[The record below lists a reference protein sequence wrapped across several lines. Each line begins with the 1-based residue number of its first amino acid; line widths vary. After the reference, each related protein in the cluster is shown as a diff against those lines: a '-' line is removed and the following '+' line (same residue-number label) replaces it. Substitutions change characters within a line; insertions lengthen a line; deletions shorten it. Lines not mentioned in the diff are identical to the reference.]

1 MMEIMLPLFH
11 LHTLD
16 LSTYSSLHPA
26 EAAGFARGLCFLS
39 IDTSQHNK
47 SNIHLI
53 KNPSWSMLPPGHQAV
68 VIVL

>member
-26 EAAGFARGLCFLS
+26 EAAGFARGLCPLS
-39 IDTSQHNK
+39 IETS
-47 SNIHLI
+47 
-53 KNPSWSMLPPGHQAV
+53 
-68 VIVL
+68 